1 MRRFFDRTA
10 GAFGTAAAAN
20 VALCAAI
27 GGLAD
32 GTRGIKAG
40 VVVGVVLAV
49 LPFAARATAG
59 WLARPD
65 GILRFLWSQLSASAI
80 AVARRFFDGLGAL
93 LSPLEEALRIPRL
106 MLRFALMV
114 AADLVGRA
122 ASAIGARL
130 FTPLGLGNLAA
141 LGVIAANLANVEF
154 ATPITIL
161 GFGAMLLVLLVDLSE
176 TTAGADVGRDSQSK
190 PT

>member
-1 MRRFFDRTA
+1 MRRFLDRSG
-10 GAFGTAAAAN
+10 GAFGIAAAAN
-20 VALCAAI
+20 VTLCAAI

-32 GTRGIKAG
+32 GTRGIKIG

-49 LPFAARATAG
+49 LPLAARATAG
-59 WLARPD
+59 WLARPN
-65 GILRFLWSQLSASAI
+65 GMLRFVWHQLSDSAI
-80 AVARRFFDGLGAL
+80 AVAQRFFDGLGAL
-93 LSPLEEALRIPRL
+93 LSPLARALRFPGL

-114 AADLVGRA
+114 AADLFGRA

-161 GFGAMLLVLLVDLSE
+161 GFGAMLLVLLVDFSE
-176 TTAGADVGRDSQSK
+176 TQNAENSTKGEHE
-190 PT
+190 

>member
-1 MRRFFDRTA
+1 MRRLFDRTA
-10 GAFGTAAAAN
+10 GAFGIAAAAN

-49 LPFAARATAG
+49 LPLAARATAG

-65 GILRFLWSQLSASAI
+65 GMLHFVWTQLSGSAI
-80 AVARRFFDGLGAL
+80 AVAQRFFDGLGAL
-93 LSPLEEALRIPRL
+93 LSPLARALRFPGL

-114 AADLVGRA
+114 AADLFGRA

-176 TTAGADVGRDSQSK
+176 TQHAENSTKGEHE
-190 PT
+190 

>member
-10 GAFGTAAAAN
+10 GAFGIAAAAN

-93 LSPLEEALRIPRL
+93 LSPLAEALRIPRL

-176 TTAGADVGRDSQSK
+176 TQHAENSTKGEHE
-190 PT
+190 

>member
-10 GAFGTAAAAN
+10 GAFGIAAAAN

-59 WLARPD
+59 WFTRPN
-65 GILRFLWSQLSASAI
+65 GIPRILWSQLSAPAI
-80 AVARRFFDGLGAL
+80 AVAQRLFDGLGAL
-93 LSPLEEALRIPRL
+93 LSPLAQALRVPGL

-114 AADLVGRA
+114 AADLFGRA

-176 TTAGADVGRDSQSK
+176 TQHAENSTKGEQE
-190 PT
+190 

>member
-1 MRRFFDRTA
+1 MRRFLDRSG
-10 GAFGTAAAAN
+10 GAFGIAAAAN
-20 VALCAAI
+20 VALCASI

-49 LPFAARATAG
+49 LPLAVRATAG
-59 WLARPD
+59 WLTRPN
-65 GILRFLWSQLSASAI
+65 GMLRFVWSQLSDSAI
-80 AVARRFFDGLGAL
+80 AVAQRFFDGLGAF
-93 LSPLEEALRIPRL
+93 LSPLARALRFPGL

-114 AADLVGRA
+114 AADLSGRA

-176 TTAGADVGRDSQSK
+176 TQHAESSAEGEHE
-190 PT
+190 